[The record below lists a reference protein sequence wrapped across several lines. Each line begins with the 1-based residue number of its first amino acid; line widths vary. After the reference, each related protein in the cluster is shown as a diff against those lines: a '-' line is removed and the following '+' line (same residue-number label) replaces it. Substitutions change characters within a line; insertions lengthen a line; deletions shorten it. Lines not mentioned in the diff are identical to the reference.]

1 MLLTSLVTAAEE
13 GNGASSV
20 FSPVLVGALS
30 LGILLVMLVALLAFG
45 RGREHS

>member
-20 FSPVLVGALS
+20 FSPIVVGALC
-30 LGILLVMLVALLAFG
+30 LGVLLVLMAVLLAFG